1 MGEIG
6 IPRREFL
13 YELHYWEV
21 SRIISGYRKRGWI
34 TNQLIAE
41 AVYAATYSMRDPK
54 GKTVK
59 QMFPPLF
66 EDDDDLPDGPQMTE
80 EETKEVQQ
88 LIDDFNWGAGT
99 DAAK

>member
-13 YELHYWEV
+13 YELRFWEV

-41 AVYAATYSMRDPK
+41 AVFAATYSMRDPK
-54 GKTVK
+54 GRTVK
-59 QMFPPLF
+59 HMFLSLF
-66 EDDDDLPDGPQMTE
+66 EDDDLPDGHQMTE

-88 LIDDFNWGAGT
+88 LIDDFNWGEVT